1 MLDAYDR
8 ALQEAEMQTMVAKIE
23 TWMTMVA
30 ENDAPRMHATVP
42 SGDALKGSDAVQI
55 EGAAV
60 ADGGVA
66 AHVVGAIPIADFA
79 YAAAVAA

>member
-1 MLDAYDR
+1 MLDANDR
-8 ALQEAEMQTMVAKIE
+8 GLQEAEMQMMVAKIG

-30 ENDAPRMHATVP
+30 DYDAPRIHAMVP
-42 SGDALKGSDAVQI
+42 SGDALKGSDAMQI

-60 ADGGVA
+60 ADGEVA
-66 AHVVGAIPIADFA
+66 AHVVEAIPIADFS